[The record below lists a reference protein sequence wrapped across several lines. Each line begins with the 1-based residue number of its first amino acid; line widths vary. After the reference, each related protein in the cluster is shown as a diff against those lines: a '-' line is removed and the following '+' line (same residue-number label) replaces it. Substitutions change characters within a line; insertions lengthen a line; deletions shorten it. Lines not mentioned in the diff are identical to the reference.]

1 MKYLL
6 FSFLL
11 IMIATEANCQAI
23 EMDKTIKIG
32 GEWETSF
39 YSNHVNCFG
48 VTASRDAIS
57 NLVIKSTQGKLEN
70 RDSGIANGY
79 LKLSGMKNG
88 RVTISVYRKNG
99 SGLEFLSYK
108 EFSVVPEPLTE
119 FEKASPKL
127 PNPVIDIDGYGK
139 YKDDCKV
146 PTVPLR
152 IMRQAKRIN
161 INSPYRIT
169 HVTIY
174 ITDNSPYVCDG
185 TSIQEL
191 KSNKFDERLL
201 KVMPYFKAGLF
212 VALDDITIKDSK
224 GKEYR
229 LGQIGFKVTE
239 D

>member
-11 IMIATEANCQAI
+11 MMLAGEANCQAI
-23 EMDKTIKIG
+23 EMDRSIKIG
-32 GEWETSF
+32 WDGETSF
-39 YSNHVNCFG
+39 YSNYVNCFS
-48 VTASRDAIS
+48 VSASRDAIS

-70 RDSGIANGY
+70 RDSGIANGL
-79 LKLSGMKNG
+79 LKISGLKNG

-108 EFSVVPEPLTE
+108 EFAVVHEPLTE
-119 FEKASPKL
+119 FEKAFPKL

-152 IMRQAKRIN
+152 IMRQAKKIN
-161 INSPYRIT
+161 INSPYQIT
-169 HVTIY
+169 HVVIY
-174 ITDNSPYVCDG
+174 IGSPGLYEEPSVWVL
-185 TSIQEL
+185 SS
-191 KSNKFDERLL
+191 SNFDEQLL
-201 KVMPYFKAGLF
+201 KIMPRLQTGMA
-212 VALDDITIKDSK
+212 VTLDDITIKDSK

-229 LGQIGFKVTE
+229 LGLISFRVTE